1 MEFSSQY
8 NETNCSDAAEIDR
21 LVASAVQGDEASLAR
36 LLDLHTGRL
45 TRMIALRIDA
55 RLSRRV
61 DVDDVLQEIHWQ
73 ASQHLQDYLRTPDVP
88 FYLWLRGVA
97 TNILLELHRR
107 HLGTQMRD
115 ARREVPLPPGLSLAA
130 SSSALA
136 WHLADTG
143 TSPSNAAMKAEWKS
157 HIEEVVDSLPPADK
171 EILAL
176 RHFEQLSPAETAH
189 VLQVGEKAAGM
200 RYLRALKRLR
210 DQLASAPGGLSQW
223 RL

>member
-1 MEFSSQY
+1 MELSNQDHRAVPLSPE
-8 NETNCSDAAEIDR
+8 ETNR
-21 LVASAVQGDEASLAR
+21 LVASAVQGNSADLAR
-36 LLDLHTGRL
+36 LLDLHTSRL

-61 DVDDVLQEIHWQ
+61 DVDDVVQEVQFQ
-73 ASQHLQDYLRTPDVP
+73 ASQHLQAYLRTPELP

-97 TNILLELHRR
+97 TNILLEVHRR

-115 ARREVPLPPGLSLAA
+115 ARREVPMDWGQSLTA

-143 TSPSNAAMKAEWKS
+143 TSPSNAAMRAELRS
-157 HIEEVVDSLPPADK
+157 RLETIIDRLPPSDK

-176 RHFEQLSPAETAH
+176 RHFEQLSPTETAQ
-189 VLQVGEKAAGM
+189 VLRISDKAAGM
-200 RYLRALKRLR
+200 RYLRALGRLR
-210 DQLASAPGGLSQW
+210 EAVAEVPGELSAW
-223 RL
+223 RI